1 MFKELTYKKKNRW
14 LVVGAILLAM
24 IVYSLFL
31 FIKRTA
37 MSISECKELEKR
49 TALAANAPMQIE
61 KIQSEL
67 MTLNSVIGSDQRSE
81 SPAREE
87 LLGLLT
93 DYCQRS
99 GVVLREFPQTVIKQ
113 DKDLLVET
121 NIFTIE
127 GQYTKLLKLVYELE
141 QKKKIGKVSS
151 VTYQAKKDNTTKRL
165 VLTATIYLQN
175 IKKQES

>member
-1 MFKELTYKKKNRW
+1 MFKELTYEKKNRW
-14 LVVGAILLAM
+14 LIVGAILLAM
-24 IVYSLFL
+24 IVYSLF
-31 FIKRTA
+31 IKRTIATVGECNELNKKMA
-37 MSISECKELEKR
+37 M
-49 TALAANAPMQIE
+49 AANAPMQIE

-121 NIFTIE
+121 NTFTIE
-127 GQYTKLLKLVYELE
+127 GPYTRLLKLVYELE